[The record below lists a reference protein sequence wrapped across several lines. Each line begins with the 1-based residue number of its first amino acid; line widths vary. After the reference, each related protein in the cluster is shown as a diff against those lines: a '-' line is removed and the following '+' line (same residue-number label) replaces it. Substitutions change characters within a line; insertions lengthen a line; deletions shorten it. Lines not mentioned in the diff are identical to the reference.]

1 MTEPRISV
9 IVPAFN
15 ARDTIADCLAAIR
28 AQVRLEPGELE
39 LIVVDDGSTDGS
51 AEAASGLADKVIRL
65 ESNRGAAAARNR
77 GAGEARG
84 NLLVFVDADVYL
96 EPNALSLFKR
106 LFEERPAISAA
117 VGRYTERPA
126 APGLVNFYHNA
137 FTRFHHDLSPPEID
151 WFWGA
156 LSAVKKDAFERAG
169 GFDERYQGA
178 SAEDME
184 FGGALV
190 RAGFRIVYFPPAA
203 GAHAHDFGFFDMLA
217 NDYKKAALGMKLML
231 LGRLPGRAPSF
242 ASAENVLVLAFLLT
256 LPAVIF
262 VLPWFAIVLY
272 LLVWFLCFRCW
283 MPFNSRL
290 ARDFKGV
297 NIALQFGLYFSQLPA
312 ILAGAV
318 AGAVGL
324 LLGRS
329 PFGKPGWW

>member
-1 MTEPRISV
+1 MSEPRISV

-15 ARDTIADCLAAIR
+15 ARDAIADCLAAIR
-28 AQVRLEPGELE
+28 AQERLEPGELE

-51 AEAASGLADKVIRL
+51 AEAASGLADKIIGL

-77 GAGEARG
+77 GAVEARG

-96 EPNALSLFKR
+96 EPNAISLFKR
-106 LFEERPAISAA
+106 MFEERPAISAA
-117 VGRYTERPA
+117 VGRYSERPA
-126 APGLVNFYHNA
+126 APGMVNFYHNA

-156 LSAVKKDAFERAG
+156 LSAVKKEAFERAG

-184 FGGALV
+184 FGCALV
-190 RAGFRIVYFPPAA
+190 RAGFRIVYFPPAE

-242 ASAENVLVLAFLLT
+242 ASSEHVLALAFLLT

-262 VLPWFAIVLY
+262 VFPWFVIVLY
-272 LLVWFLCFRCW
+272 LLVWFLGFRCF

-297 NIALQFGLYFSQLPA
+297 NIALQFGLYFSQMLA

-318 AGAVGL
+318 AGAFGL